1 VVKDKRD
8 IGVAGGYVNFWD
20 DRGIAAATQTD
31 AAGRFEL
38 VVFPGH
44 YRVEAFPPFVGNL
57 VSKVLETDVPS
68 LSETNIV
75 LDDVAP

>member
-1 VVKDKRD
+1 MDDSAERAD
-8 IGVAGGYVNFWD
+8 GIDD

-38 VVFPGH
+38 VVLPGH

-57 VSKVLETDVPS
+57 VGQVFESDIPS
-68 LSETNIV
+68 LSELNIV